1 MSIPVPSVLLPS
13 VLLLCNDSGE
23 SGHVSEMLLHG
34 PYNLV
39 CAGNLDEAL
48 EQFRSN
54 FTDVAIVCQQTG
66 VLDGFQAARELRV
79 CSPSLQTIVIGL
91 GDNKSQFQSALD
103 AGVAA
108 YLPRPVTPEQL
119 TAALARCE
127 VFSTNRH
134 DSVCPACPMV
144 NADPNLG
151 IIRVD
156 WQGRILFANSIA
168 SKQLCIA
175 GTIDNAGFP
184 LVAARCLRDYRGY
197 RSGELIGAV
206 ADGRPWNGK
215 LAGFAAAADSVFDCS
230 VVPAD
235 GTRGHVSC
243 SVLIRDISAGSR
255 ERDSLVF
262 ERGKAADLLMFN
274 PSPPDSGD
282 TGTFKLA
289 AVIEQAFG
297 RCDMRSFQLNLP
309 AHIPECFQG
318 KRRHVEDLFIGLA
331 AHVQT
336 LKGLQGGS
344 LKAALKE
351 KHADSIRLVFEFTAR
366 SSRIAV
372 NRYESIADYIG
383 SLETQDASGLQATG
397 IFLAAARVAENG
409 EFIRV
414 KRMAGE
420 TISFSFCLNL
430 MAAEPGSEVSQTLAN
445 TRSGSAHFWVSPP
458 IISRKN
464 GLRIL
469 VADDSPVDQLGLR
482 SMIEKS
488 GHDSIVFVGNGR
500 EALEEFEQGDY
511 DLVFMDILM
520 PVMDGFEAT
529 RMIRQQ
535 ERLSGRHTPVLALTS
550 YSLKAVHDKC
560 LSVGMDGY
568 LSKPVNQRDITHVF
582 LLLTGST
589 DTSGLARE
597 DSSAAALLPILDI
610 AGILENYGG
619 DVELLQNIVEIFEPQ
634 AEPEFIL
641 LEQALSDSASA
652 IAGPAAHKLKGIASS
667 VGGVRFA
674 DLMRSI
680 DERVQTDT
688 LLDYQELRE
697 KAASEYDLL
706 KRAVS
711 AIDWDVVKSPAG

>member
-1 MSIPVPSVLLPS
+1 
-13 VLLLCNDSGE
+13 
-23 SGHVSEMLLHG
+23 
-34 PYNLV
+34 
-39 CAGNLDEAL
+39 
-48 EQFRSN
+48 
-54 FTDVAIVCQQTG
+54 
-66 VLDGFQAARELRV
+66 
-79 CSPSLQTIVIGL
+79 
-91 GDNKSQFQSALD
+91 
-103 AGVAA
+103 
-108 YLPRPVTPEQL
+108 
-119 TAALARCE
+119 
-127 VFSTNRH
+127 
-134 DSVCPACPMV
+134 
-144 NADPNLG
+144 
-151 IIRVD
+151 
-156 WQGRILFANSIA
+156 
-168 SKQLCIA
+168 
-175 GTIDNAGFP
+175 
-184 LVAARCLRDYRGY
+184 
-197 RSGELIGAV
+197 
-206 ADGRPWNGK
+206 
-215 LAGFAAAADSVFDCS
+215 
-230 VVPAD
+230 
-235 GTRGHVSC
+235 
-243 SVLIRDISAGSR
+243 
-255 ERDSLVF
+255 
-262 ERGKAADLLMFN
+262 
-274 PSPPDSGD
+274 
-282 TGTFKLA
+282 
-289 AVIEQAFG
+289 
-297 RCDMRSFQLNLP
+297 
-309 AHIPECFQG
+309 
-318 KRRHVEDLFIGLA
+318 
-331 AHVQT
+331 
-336 LKGLQGGS
+336 
-344 LKAALKE
+344 
-351 KHADSIRLVFEFTAR
+351 
-366 SSRIAV
+366 
-372 NRYESIADYIG
+372 
-383 SLETQDASGLQATG
+383 
-397 IFLAAARVAENG
+397 
-409 EFIRV
+409 
-414 KRMAGE
+414 
-420 TISFSFCLNL
+420 
-430 MAAEPGSEVSQTLAN
+430 
-445 TRSGSAHFWVSPP
+445 
-458 IISRKN
+458 
-464 GLRIL
+464 
-469 VADDSPVDQLGLR
+469 
-482 SMIEKS
+482 MIEKS